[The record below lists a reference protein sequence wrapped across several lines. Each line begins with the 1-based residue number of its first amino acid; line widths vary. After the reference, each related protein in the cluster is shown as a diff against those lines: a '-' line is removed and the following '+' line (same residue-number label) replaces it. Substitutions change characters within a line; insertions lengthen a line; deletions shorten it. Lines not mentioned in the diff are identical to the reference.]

1 MIPCFIL
8 HIYQKLYI
16 LLNHILPCMM
26 KAFKF
31 RLYPTATQAVQL
43 NQHIGSCRFV
53 YNWALDQKIKTYEQT
68 GKSISRFDLNK
79 KLPVLKASNEWL
91 GEVNSQ
97 SLQGMTKQVESA
109 FTRFFREKNGFPK
122 FKSKKNPIQSFPVP
136 QHYSVN
142 FEKNTIKLP
151 KIEPIKAVF
160 HRKFEGELKTATVS
174 RTCKGHYYI
183 SILVEDGNELP
194 TKQKYSESTTVGLDV
209 GIKDFA
215 ILSTGET
222 IENPN
227 YLKNSLNRL
236 KVLQKRVSRKQ
247 NGSKNR
253 VKAKH
258 RLAVLHDKITNQ
270 RNDFQN
276 KLSFKLI
283 SENQAIALETL
294 NVKGMVKNHHLA
306 QAISD
311 SAWSSFVTKL
321 EYKTEWYGKTI
332 LRIGQFEPSSKV
344 CHVCGYHNSNLT
356 LKDREWTCPD
366 CKTKHDRDINAA
378 INIKKFA
385 LIDQNLIGL

>member
-1 MIPCFIL
+1 M
-8 HIYQKLYI
+8 
-16 LLNHILPCMM
+16 LLNHIIPCMM

-31 RLYPTATQAVQL
+31 RLYPTTKQAVKL

-79 KLPVLKASNEWL
+79 LIPVLKASNEWL

-109 FTRFFREKNGFPK
+109 FTRFFREKTGFPK
-122 FKSKKNPIQSFPVP
+122 FKSKKNPIQSFPIP
-136 QHYSVN
+136 QHYVVD
-142 FEKNTIKLP
+142 FENNTVKLP
-151 KIEPIKAVF
+151 KIEPIKAVL
-160 HRKFEGELKTATVS
+160 HRVFDGELKTATVS

-183 SILVEDGNELP
+183 SILVEDGKELP
-194 TKQKYSESTTVGLDV
+194 AKQSFSETTTVGIDV

-215 ILSTGET
+215 VLSTGDK
-222 IENPN
+222 IENPK
-227 YLKNSLNRL
+227 YLKNSLQRL
-236 KVLQKRVSRKQ
+236 KVLQKRVSKKQ
-247 NGSKNR
+247 KGSKNR
-253 VKAKH
+253 AKAKQ

-270 RNDFQN
+270 RTDFQN
-276 KLSFKLI
+276 KLSSKLI

-294 NVKGMVKNHHLA
+294 NVKGMQKNHCLA

-321 EYKTEWYGKTI
+321 EYKADWVGKTI
-332 LRIGQFEPSSKV
+332 LRIGRFEPSSKL
-344 CHVCGYHNSNLT
+344 CNVCGYHNSDLT

-366 CKTKHDRDINAA
+366 CKTVLDRDINAA

-385 LIDQNLIGL
+385 LIDQNLIGV

>member
-1 MIPCFIL
+1 
-8 HIYQKLYI
+8 
-16 LLNHILPCMM
+16 MM

-31 RLYPTATQAVQL
+31 RLYPTTAQAVQL

-79 KLPVLKASNEWL
+79 LIPVLKASNEWL

-109 FTRFFREKNGFPK
+109 FTRFFREKTGFPK
-122 FKSKKNPIQSFPVP
+122 FKSKKNPIQSFPIP
-136 QHYSVN
+136 QHYVVD
-142 FEKNTIKLP
+142 FENNTVKLP
-151 KIEPIKAVF
+151 KIEPIKAVL
-160 HRKFEGELKTATVS
+160 HRVFDGELKTATVS

-183 SILVEDGNELP
+183 SILVENNVELP
-194 TKQKYSESTTVGLDV
+194 AKQPFTEVTTIGVDV

-215 ILSTGET
+215 VLSTGEK
-222 IENPN
+222 IENPK
-227 YLKNSLNRL
+227 YLKNSLQRL
-236 KVLQKRVSRKQ
+236 KVLQKRVSKKQ
-247 NGSKNR
+247 KGSKNR
-253 VKAKH
+253 AKAKQ

-270 RNDFQN
+270 RTDFQN
-276 KLSFKLI
+276 KLSFRLV

-294 NVKGMVKNHHLA
+294 NVKGMQKNHCLA

-321 EYKTEWYGKTI
+321 EYKADWVGKTI
-332 LRIGQFEPSSKV
+332 LRIGRFEPSSKL
-344 CHVCGYHNSNLT
+344 CNVCGYHNSDLT

-366 CKTKHDRDINAA
+366 CKTTLDRDINAA

-385 LIDQNLIGL
+385 LIDQNLIGV